1 MMSRFIGRPL
11 LSGSLA
17 TRRWC
22 GIVLVT
28 LEFALSIGMPAV
40 AQEAAKPD
48 GAAGAGPLAWI
59 LFLLPPLI
67 IMFFLIPL
75 MRRQKKYSTQVNRS
89 LEISEETLQ
98 LDREHV
104 ALQKQ
109 TNELLRQLI
118 EKQSRF

>member
-1 MMSRFIGRPL
+1 MMPTVTRRSPL
-11 LSGSLA
+11 GGSLA
-17 TRRWC
+17 RRRWRHT
-22 GIVLVT
+22 ILAT
-28 LEFALSIGMPAV
+28 LGFALTIGTPAL

-48 GAAGAGPLAWI
+48 AASGASPLAWI
-59 LFLLPPLI
+59 MLFSPALI
-67 IMFFLIPL
+67 IIFFLIPL
-75 MRRQKKYSTQVNRS
+75 MRRQKRYSTQANRS

-98 LDREHV
+98 LARERV